1 MSTTP
6 KRNVSR
12 SITRIKEV
20 WRELDNAQR
29 RSLELRTGL
38 AFDRPARDARSRAEI
53 QELESLYDLPAA
65 REGVRARTAVPR
77 PTLARGISSTD

>member
-20 WRELDNAQR
+20 WRELDYAQR

-38 AFDRPARDARSRAEI
+38 SFDKPVRDARSRADIE
-53 QELESLYDLPAA
+53 ELESLYDLPAYDPISA
-65 REGVRARTAVPR
+65 RREMAQSNAR
-77 PTLARGISSTD
+77 

>member
-20 WRELDNAQR
+20 WRELDYAQR

-38 AFDRPARDARSRAEI
+38 SFDKPVRDARSI
-53 QELESLYDLPAA
+53 QELESLYDLPAYDPIPA
-65 REGVRARTAVPR
+65 RSAMAQSN
-77 PTLARGISSTD
+77 AQ

>member
-20 WRELDNAQR
+20 WRELDYAQR
-29 RSLELRTGL
+29 RSFELRTGL
-38 AFDRPARDARSRAEI
+38 SFDKPVRDARSRAEI
-53 QELESLYDLPAA
+53 QQLESLYDLPAYD
-65 REGVRARTAVPR
+65 P
-77 PTLARGISSTD
+77 ISTRSEMAQSNAH

>member
-20 WRELDNAQR
+20 WRELDYAQR

-38 AFDRPARDARSRAEI
+38 SLDRPVRDARSI
-53 QELESLYDLPAA
+53 QELESLYDLPAYDPIPA
-65 REGVRARTAVPR
+65 RSAMAQSN
-77 PTLARGISSTD
+77 AQ